1 MIRDVNNVIR
11 VPTTLDTN
19 FFRYWLEFIKPFHHM
34 VPREMDV
41 VAELLKNRYELSKVI
56 TDQNLLEKIALNTD
70 SREKARA
77 ACDLTAPHFQV
88 IMSKLK
94 KAGVIDGDRINPRFI
109 PNIKED
115 TSDGTFK
122 LLLIFNL

>member
-11 VPTTLDTN
+11 VPSALDTN

-41 VAELLKNRYELSKVI
+41 VSELLKNRYELSKVI
-56 TDQNLLEKIALNTD
+56 TDPNLLERVALNSD
-70 SREKARA
+70 SQGKARE
-77 ACDLTAPHFQV
+77 ACGLTSQHFQV
-88 IMSKLK
+88 IMSKLR
-94 KAGVIDGDRINPRFI
+94 KAGVIEEGKINPRFI

-115 TSDGTFK
+115 AEDGTFK
-122 LLLIFNL
+122 LLLIFGL